1 MRIQRSISA
10 FAGLVA
16 IAAAALAAS
25 LTLSPAAA
33 ADVTLTDAGGRT
45 VQISDASRIL
55 AIGGDI
61 TEIIYALGAD
71 ARLVGVD
78 ATSQFPPTA
87 LQEKKNVGYMRALS
101 TEGVI
106 SVGAT
111 LIIAS
116 ERAGPPEVVKA
127 LKTTSVAYVEVP
139 DQYSPLGVAAKV
151 RLVARAVGAEAE
163 GEKVVSQLEAD
174 FKALADGT
182 RRIKQPV
189 KAIFVLG
196 VQNGRVSVAGQGT
209 AAHAI
214 LELAGAKNV
223 ADAISG
229 YKPLTDEAMIE
240 LAPEVILNMRRS
252 SDKDNH
258 DTKQLLE
265 MKGVQMTPAG
275 AAKRVIQMDALYLLG
290 FGPRA
295 PHAARDLMRQIY
307 PEFGGEPA
315 GAHTGAVK

>member
-1 MRIQRSISA
+1 MRIERLFRGVIVA
-10 FAGLVA
+10 FGCL
-16 IAAAALAAS
+16 LATGR
-25 LTLSPAAA
+25 LTTSTATA

-45 VQISDASRIL
+45 VQIADASRIL
-55 AIGGDI
+55 AVGGDI

-87 LQEKKNVGYMRALS
+87 LQEKANVGYMRALS

-127 LKTTSVAYVEVP
+127 LKTTSVPYVEVP
-139 DQYSPLGVAAKV
+139 DQYSPQGIAAKV

-163 GEKVVSQLEAD
+163 GEKVVSQLEQD
-174 FKALADGT
+174 FKALADGA
-182 RRIKQPV
+182 RRIKRPV
-189 KAIFVLG
+189 RAIFVLG
-196 VQNGRVSVAGQGT
+196 VQNGRVNVAGQGT
-209 AAHAI
+209 AANAI

-223 ADAISG
+223 ADAMSG

-258 DTKQLLE
+258 DTSQLLE
-265 MKGVQMTPAG
+265 MKGVQSTPAG
-275 AAKRVIQMDALYLLG
+275 AAKRVITMDALYLLG

-307 PEFGGEPA
+307 PDLGGEPA
-315 GAHTGAVK
+315 GAHTGAIK

>member
-10 FAGLVA
+10 FAGLFA
-16 IAAAALAAS
+16 IAVAVLMA
-25 LTLSPAAA
+25 SPAAA

-45 VQISDASRIL
+45 VQIADASRIL
-55 AIGGDI
+55 AVGGDI

-139 DQYSPLGVAAKV
+139 DQYSPLGIAAKV

-163 GEKVVSQLEAD
+163 GEKVVSQVEAD

-189 KAIFVLG
+189 KAMFVLG

-223 ADAISG
+223 ADAMSG

-258 DTKQLLE
+258 DVTQLLE

-307 PEFGGEPA
+307 PELGGEPA